1 MQKRYTKLGL
11 KINTII
17 IMVVLFLTLIVT
29 LFMGAV
35 RGVVELPGVKE
46 YLFKS
51 VAEMKVW
58 EIWLI
63 IIASILMFGGRE

>member
-1 MQKRYTKLGL
+1 
-11 KINTII
+11 
-17 IMVVLFLTLIVT
+17 
-29 LFMGAV
+29 MGAV

-63 IIASILMFGGRE
+63 IIVSILMFGGRE